1 MNSKK
6 AKQMRRMLKEQ
17 SVDWSDSRPVQQ
29 IVKDHEGNEKRLERI
44 FQDPKGGRAVYRAMK
59 KIVKSKRSG

>member
-6 AKQMRRMLKEQ
+6 AKQIRRMLKEQ
-17 SVDWSDSRPVQQ
+17 DIDWSDSKPGQQ

-44 FQDPKGGRAVYRAMK
+44 FQDPKGGRAVYRSMK
-59 KIVKSKRSG
+59 KLIESKRSR